1 MLPAGV
7 RDDDLVGHGLQAV
20 VDDHHLQRL
29 VGGQVPQGSCGKE
42 GRKKKKR
49 GLGREMGRLKES
61 QDKGARNDGGDTQSE
76 KRGEEDVGGIE

>member
-29 VGGQVPQGSCGKE
+29 IGGQIPQGSC
-42 GRKKKKR
+42 RKKEKDKR
-49 GLGREMGRLKES
+49 GLWIETGRLKES
-61 QDKGARNDGGDTQSE
+61 QDKGPRNDGGDTQTE